1 MGDEQFFLGVSKRD
15 GGRMRFLIQA
25 GKVTS
30 AGGGL
35 SQMSAQEALIVAREL
50 RRHGIDDVQIYNV
63 ETCTPT
69 TEGEL
74 AQLLPRRRQTVVPK
88 KREPFRA

>member
-1 MGDEQFFLGVSKRD
+1 
-15 GGRMRFLIQA
+15 MRFLIQVA
-25 GKVTS
+25 KVTS

-50 RRHGIDDVQIYNV
+50 RLHGIKDVQIYNV
-63 ETCTPT
+63 ETFRPT

-74 AQLLPRRRQTVVPK
+74 EEFLPRRTK
-88 KREPFRA
+88 KREPFRS